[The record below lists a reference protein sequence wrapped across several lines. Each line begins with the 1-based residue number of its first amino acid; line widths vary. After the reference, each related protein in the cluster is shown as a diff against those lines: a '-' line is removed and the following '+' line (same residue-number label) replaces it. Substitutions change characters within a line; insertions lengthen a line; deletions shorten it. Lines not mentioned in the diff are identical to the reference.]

1 MLFEHVGLAILCLHL
16 QPFPNP
22 LFSPEVFLL
31 FPFFYSCTHEIN
43 CLGVRGVVTDSKTHL
58 LNSQ

>member
-1 MLFEHVGLAILCLHL
+1 MLFERVGLAILCLHL
-16 QPFPNP
+16 ETFPNP
-22 LFSPEVFLL
+22 LFSPEVFF
-31 FPFFYSCTHEIN
+31 FPFFRSCVYKIN